1 MGRFEDGAGD
11 WLSNEHTNGADELFG
26 ESWIGVE
33 KLSPGSDDWVAA
45 SSLCDRAWPTE
56 EVQLPA
62 EVLPALPLA
71 LPNAGEGLRNS
82 PIRCDLTA
90 LEEFLCRVRQWA
102 VHQGTLCLYSPPCW
116 RRLDAH
122 AAEVEIRRTLR
133 EQGFDGPLIS
143 SDYRELRKMLL
154 LNPDLQVAGE
164 FVRPEL
170 CLNLADGT
178 LDVLSGVWR
187 AHDPAD
193 GFFSFLD
200 LTLRDISAGES
211 TGAFDCFVQQ
221 ISNGDEDIRHQLLE
235 LVGLVVT
242 GYPLKHFF
250 VLVGPSNTG
259 KSQFGRFLG
268 ELVGRDYVET
278 IRDIDDFGDKWT
290 MGALRGK
297 KLVTCLDLPN
307 KPLSLKAVGIIKQLA
322 GDDAVKG
329 EYKGGELFTFYDKPL
344 LVCAGNFPIRVPRIE
359 RDQAFLNRMVC
370 IPFTNPVRSG
380 EERQRFYQ
388 ELLDDAPYIVSCAL
402 ETIREL
408 AAHNFQLTRVELP
421 DEYAPQEG
429 NEGIKAVKAFV
440 DSCCELAENIEVTT
454 ADLFEGYREMEGSV
468 NLSETEFARL
478 LSSVLEAVAEVEP
491 CKRIGKTERRGYR
504 GIQLKGSCNYQK

>member
-26 ESWIGVE
+26 ESWTGVE

-45 SSLCDRAWPTE
+45 SSLCDRAWPAE
-56 EVQLPA
+56 EVQLSA

-82 PIRCDLTA
+82 LLRCDLTA
-90 LEEFLCRVRQWA
+90 LEAYLCRVQQWA
-102 VHQGTLCLYSPPCW
+102 VHQGALCLYTPPCW
-116 RRLDAH
+116 RRLDDH

-133 EQGFDGPLIS
+133 ERGFDGPLIS

-154 LNPDLQVAGE
+154 LNPDLQVAGD
-164 FVRPEL
+164 FAPPEL

-193 GFFSFLD
+193 GFFSFID
-200 LTLRDISAGES
+200 LTLRDISLGES
-211 TGAFDCFVQQ
+211 TGAFDRFAQQ
-221 ISNGDEDIRHQLLE
+221 VSDGEEDIRRQLLE

-242 GYPLKHFF
+242 GYPLKNFF

-268 ELVGRDYVET
+268 ELVGHDYVET

-290 MGALRGK
+290 MGSLRGK
-297 KLVTCLDLPN
+297 KLVTCLDLPDE
-307 KPLSLKAVGIIKQLA
+307 PLPPKAIGMVKQLV

-329 EYKGGELFTFYDKPL
+329 EYKGGALFTFYDKPL
-344 LVCAGNFPIRVPRIE
+344 LLCAGNYPVRLPRIE
-359 RDQAFLNRMVC
+359 REQALLNRMVV
-370 IPFTNPVRSG
+370 IPFANPINPS
-380 EERQRFYQ
+380 EEQQHFYLA
-388 ELLDDAPYIVSCAL
+388 LLDDAPYIINCAL
-402 ETIREL
+402 EAIREL
-408 AAHNFQLTRVELP
+408 ANRNFQLTRVELP
-421 DEYAPQEG
+421 RDYAPREG
-429 NEGIKAVKAFV
+429 HEGILSVKAFV
-440 DSCCELAENIEVTT
+440 DAYCERADGVEVTT
-454 ADLFEGYREMEGSV
+454 AELSRAYLGMEGAV

-478 LSSVLEAVAEVEP
+478 LSSVLEMVPGVDAS
-491 CKRIGKTERRGYR
+491 KRIGRTERRGYR
-504 GIQLKGSCNYQK
+504 GIKIADNFL